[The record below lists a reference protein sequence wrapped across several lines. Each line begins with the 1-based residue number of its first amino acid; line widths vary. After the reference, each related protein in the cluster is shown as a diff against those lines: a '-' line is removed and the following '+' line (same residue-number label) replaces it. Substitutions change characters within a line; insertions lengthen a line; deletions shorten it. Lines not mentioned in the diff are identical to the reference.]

1 MNRRA
6 GRHWHFV
13 ALNRQFPE
21 NPAAAAA
28 TRHPPNDDSS
38 SSSECKVLFS
48 TGQRVIIKKKRRR
61 KMLSNNLVTAFN
73 LLFRFLLAFR
83 VCDVKR
89 MRKRGR
95 IKPGTTAAAAA
106 VTSVPFGLRPESA
119 CARYVHTKHIIYI
132 LIGIE
137 VRDDVAAATT
147 ATTTTTRVPLL

>member
-1 MNRRA
+1 
-6 GRHWHFV
+6 
-13 ALNRQFPE
+13 
-21 NPAAAAA
+21 
-28 TRHPPNDDSS
+28 
-38 SSSECKVLFS
+38 
-48 TGQRVIIKKKRRR
+48 
-61 KMLSNNLVTAFN
+61 MLSNNLVTAFN

-106 VTSVPFGLRPESA
+106 AAAAVTSVPFGLRPESA

-137 VRDDVAAATT
+137 IRDDGAATT
-147 ATTTTTRVPLL
+147 ATTTTSVPLL